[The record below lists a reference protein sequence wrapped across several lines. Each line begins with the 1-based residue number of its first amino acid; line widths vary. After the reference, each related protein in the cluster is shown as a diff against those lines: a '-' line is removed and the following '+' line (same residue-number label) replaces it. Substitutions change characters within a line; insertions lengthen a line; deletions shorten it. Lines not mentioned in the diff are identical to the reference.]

1 MPAPSRSPDPSR
13 VYLTVP
19 YAEKDEAKRHGA
31 RWDPERKRWWI
42 DRSKI
47 ADQPGIH
54 RWMSDDPALA
64 EQAREAEAFLTGS
77 SARRSP
83 APAATATP
91 KAHRVNAATSFLLP
105 VCQCPCAPWD
115 DCEHTRSAG

>member
-54 RWMSDDPALA
+54 RWMSDEPALA

-83 APAATATP
+83 APAA
-91 KAHRVNAATSFLLP
+91 AANT
-105 VCQCPCAPWD
+105 
-115 DCEHTRSAG
+115 SAGSPRWGRRAVRAS

>member
-1 MPAPSRSPDPSR
+1 MPAPASDPTR

-42 DRSKI
+42 ERQKI
-47 ADQPGIH
+47 ATNPGIH

-64 EQAREAEAFLTGS
+64 GQAREAEAFVAGT
-77 SARRSP
+77 APKRRPDAAP
-83 APAATATP
+83 APAP
-91 KAHRVNAATSFLLP
+91 RVHRVDAATRFTLP
-105 VCQCPCAPWD
+105 ACDCPGAPWD
-115 DCEHTRSAG
+115 TCEHTPAAR